1 MMTMTKVM
9 GLAMV
14 LVLAGGSA
22 IAQETSPE
30 SGAVV
35 IPEVKGTPTIKV
47 TIPEIKVIPDVRV
60 IPAMNLA
67 GLDVRVAGLNLQTAA
82 ATNVAYQK
90 DDLFA
95 GAEKFAQGASVV
107 TEINLDPTTMGL
119 VGRRYGRGGDETS
132 KMKSMSIHTYKYDKP
147 GMFKMED
154 VEAYRKKLENGSWSC
169 PIRVR
174 TQTGSSD
181 ICSRAD
187 ADQVNEMVIMTIEPQ
202 KLTFIHISGKMS
214 LDELNDMSGTANE
227 FRPRGVNLPRPPN
240 PPTIIMTKPG
250 AEMKMYKD
258 SKAKTAPDAS
268 PAPAAAPLPPSPPNQ

>member
-1 MMTMTKVM
+1 MTMTAKAM

-14 LVLAGGSA
+14 LVMAGGSA
-22 IAQETSPE
+22 IAQEASPE
-30 SGAVV
+30 SGVV
-35 IPEVKGTPTIKV
+35 VVPDV
-47 TIPEIKVIPDVRV
+47 KVIPHVEVVPGIKMIPDVKV
-60 IPAMNLA
+60 VPAINIA
-67 GLDVRVAGLNLQTAA
+67 GLDVRVAGLNLQTSV
-82 ATNVAYQK
+82 TMNVAYQSQK

-95 GAEKFAQGASVV
+95 GAEKFAQGASEV

-119 VGRRYGRGGDETS
+119 VGKRYGRGGDETS

-147 GMFKMED
+147 GMFKMDD

-227 FRPRGVNLPRPPN
+227 FRPHVNLPRPPT

-250 AEMKMYKD
+250 SEMRLYKD
-258 SKAKTAPDAS
+258 AKPKAPEAPAS
-268 PAPAAAPLPPSPPNQ
+268 PQLAPAPAPPVQ